1 MASEHT
7 ESEILR
13 TAASGNLEKLQRLYQ
28 QKDDINLKDSV
39 FLERILP
46 EAIRHNQV
54 MVVQWCLE
62 KGAKITDP
70 VISALLDDKTLP
82 CFQLL
87 ISHGLDI
94 NCNLDRLGTFL
105 ILAVKRNSS
114 TQVSWCLSHGA
125 DPNLGA
131 YAHVW
136 SALGVA
142 AEFGADLKIV
152 EMLLDNGVRLNGSDG
167 LQAAAE
173 RGRIDMVELLL
184 DRGAPI
190 DEIGFA
196 GAAGSEV
203 KRENARSALHLA
215 AEKGHIEIVKL
226 LLERGADPHVRDLQG
241 RTPLERAKGGGE
253 QAVVALLQNR
263 DSS

>member
-1 MASEHT
+1 MASENT
-7 ESEILR
+7 EREILR
-13 TAASGNLEKLQRLYQ
+13 TAASGNLEELQRLYQ
-28 QKDDINLKDSV
+28 QKDDATLKDSV

-46 EAIRHNQV
+46 EAVRHNQV
-54 MVVQWCLE
+54 TVVQWCLD

-70 VISALLDDKTLP
+70 VMRALLDGQTFP

-87 ISHGLDI
+87 VSRGLDI

-105 ILAVKRNSS
+105 ILAVKRNNS
-114 TQVSWCLSHGA
+114 TQVSWCLSQGA

-136 SALGVA
+136 TALGAA

-152 EMLLDNGVRLNGSDG
+152 EMLLENGARLEGSDG

-173 RGRIDMVELLL
+173 RGRVDMVELLL

-190 DEIGFA
+190 NEIGFVDA
-196 GAAGSEV
+196 IGNET
-203 KRENARSALHLA
+203 KMENAGSALHLA
-215 AEKGHIEIVKL
+215 AEKGQIEVVKL
-226 LLERGADPHVRDLQG
+226 LLERGADPHVRDEQG
-241 RTPLERAKGGGE
+241 RTPVERAKGAGE
-253 QAVVALLQNR
+253 QAIVALLQNR
-263 DSS
+263 DIP